1 MYMHMQLTQQININ
15 DTQSSIFT
23 AYSVHRVLAV
33 NIIATDN
40 VHKQESRCH
49 LSECIFMHQKV
60 TDIFC

>member
-23 AYSVHRVLAV
+23 AYPVHHVLAV

-40 VHKQESRCH
+40 VRRRKFIR
-49 LSECIFMHQKV
+49 
-60 TDIFC
+60 